1 MDLKIT
7 PTGKLSGTINI
18 SGSKNGTLPMLA
30 ASLLCDGTVCISDI
44 PDVSDIRL
52 MCKMLMCAGASVCY
66 LDADTIKI
74 NPSEVNPYK
83 FNRECAGKIR
93 GSFLLSGA
101 CLGKYGYA
109 KIPMPGGCPIGT
121 RPIDLHLKGFCALG
135 ADISAENGI
144 ITMRGNNLVGT
155 DIYLD
160 FPSVGATENIM
171 LAACC
176 ADGKTVIS
184 NASAEPEICTL
195 ADMLIQMGVVIDGA
209 GTDQITIYGKKDNLS
224 SVSVKAM
231 PDRIE
236 AGTYMMLI
244 ASTGGKGILENVDC
258 SHLTPVTAKLREMG
272 AQIHEYENSLYI
284 CAENGLECADIKT
297 MPYPGFPTDM
307 QAPFCALLCTCHG
320 RGMIVETVFEN
331 RFLHV
336 GELIRMG
343 ASIKTDGR
351 TAIIEGDT
359 LLTGAAVRCRDLRG
373 GAALIIAAANAR
385 GSTVIHD
392 ARHIMRGYDNIETKL
407 NHLGCRAEFV

>member
-7 PTGKLSGTINI
+7 PTGKLSGKIKI

-30 ASLLCDGTVCISDI
+30 AALLCDGAVCVTDA

-52 MCKMLMCAGASVCY
+52 MCKMLTCAGVSVHH
-66 LDADTIKI
+66 ADNKTEI
-74 NPSEVNPYK
+74 NPSGLNPYK

-93 GSFLLSGA
+93 GSFLLGGA

-121 RPIDLHLKGFCALG
+121 RPIDLHLKGFSALG
-135 ADISAENGI
+135 ADISTENGAV
-144 ITMRGNNLVGT
+144 TMKADRLIGT

-171 LAACC
+171 LAACR
-176 ADGKTVIS
+176 AEGRTIIS
-184 NASAEPEICTL
+184 NASAEPEICAL
-195 ADMLIQMGVVIDGA
+195 ADMLIQMGADIDGA
-209 GTDQITIYGKKDNLS
+209 GTDRITIYGTKNLH

-244 ASTGGKGILENVDC
+244 ASSKGNGILENVDC

-284 CAENGLECADIKT
+284 DAEGGLCCADIKT

-351 TAIIEGDT
+351 TAIVEGDT
-359 LLTGAAVRCRDLRG
+359 SLTGAAVQCRDLRG

-385 GSTVIHD
+385 GSSIIHD
-392 ARHIMRGYDNIETKL
+392 ARHILRGYDDIAAKL
-407 NHLGCRAEFV
+407 NRLGCHAEFV